1 MPLMYKK
8 KQAFSEAQAVYASCH
23 KLQNKQ
29 VKSVNSFQN
38 MNLNTWVW
46 SVTFIWYVG
55 KILT

>member
-38 MNLNTWVW
+38 MNLNTWV
-46 SVTFIWYVG
+46 
-55 KILT
+55 